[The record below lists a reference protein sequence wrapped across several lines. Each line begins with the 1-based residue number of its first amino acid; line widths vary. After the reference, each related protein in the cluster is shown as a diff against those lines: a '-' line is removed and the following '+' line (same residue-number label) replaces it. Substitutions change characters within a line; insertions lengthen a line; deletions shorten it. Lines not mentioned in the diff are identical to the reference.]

1 MFADTGTEVF
11 VMCWFGKKNFRLWLL
26 LPLWLTVLAFGC
38 NKAEEPDSAHATVQY
53 LVLEE
58 EKLTLSR
65 TLPGRVSALV
75 TAEVRPQVNGI
86 IIERLFEE
94 GADIK
99 KGQVLYRIDPAIYQ
113 AAHATAMASL
123 AEAKAAVTAI
133 ALLEKRQRLLIKQYA
148 VSQQELDNSISQHGQ
163 ARARVARAEAELETA
178 AINLAYTEIKAPVSG
193 RIGASAVTVGAL
205 VTANQSSPLAVIQQ
219 IDRVYIDITQSS
231 AEAIRLRRALA
242 QGRMSANGNAAKI
255 RLTLEDGSPYT
266 PVATA
271 PHAGESAWIQGDL
284 LFSEI
289 SVAQSTG
296 SIMLRAVVDNPDGL
310 LLPGM
315 YVKADIE
322 EGSVDNAVLVPQGAA
337 FVNNT
342 GGHSVYVLQKEG
354 AEDGIFRLT
363 RRDVSIDRAYGN
375 RWIVGAGLSA
385 GDMLVVEG
393 FQKAAPGELVRGVP
407 LQSSQAKTTP
417 AASATEAR

>member
-1 MFADTGTEVF
+1 M
-11 VMCWFGKKNFRLWLL
+11 
-26 LPLWLTVLAFGC
+26 
-38 NKAEEPDSAHATVQY
+38 
-53 LVLEE
+53 
-58 EKLTLSR
+58 
-65 TLPGRVSALV
+65 
-75 TAEVRPQVNGI
+75 
-86 IIERLFEE
+86 
-94 GADIK
+94 
-99 KGQVLYRIDPAIYQ
+99 
-113 AAHATAMASL
+113 
-123 AEAKAAVTAI
+123 
-133 ALLEKRQRLLIKQYA
+133 
-148 VSQQELDNSISQHGQ
+148 
-163 ARARVARAEAELETA
+163 
-178 AINLAYTEIKAPVSG
+178 SG

-205 VTANQSSPLAVIQQ
+205 VTANQSYPLAVIQQ
-219 IDRVYIDITQSS
+219 IDRVYIDMTQSS

-242 QGRMSANGNAAKI
+242 QGRISANGSTAKI
-255 RLTLEDGSPYT
+255 RLMLEDGSPYT

-271 PHAGESAWIQGDL
+271 AHAGESAWIQGDL

-315 YVKADIE
+315 YVKAGIE
-322 EGSVDNAVLVPQGAA
+322 EGSVDKAVLIPQGAA

-354 AEDGIFRLT
+354 AKDGIFRLT

-375 RWIVGAGLSA
+375 RWIVGAGLSS

-407 LQSSQAKTTP
+407 VQSSQAKATP

>member
-1 MFADTGTEVF
+1 MRWFSLKNSRFYLLVALCMTAFA
-11 VMCWFGKKNFRLWLL
+11 L
-26 LPLWLTVLAFGC
+26 GC
-38 NKAEEPDSAHATVQY
+38 DRAQAPDSPLAEVHY
-53 LVLEE
+53 RVLGE
-58 EKLTLSR
+58 EKVTLSS

-75 TAEVRPQVNGI
+75 TAEVRPQVDGI

-113 AAHATAMASL
+113 AAHATAKASL
-123 AEAKAAVTAI
+123 AEARAAVTAI
-133 ALLEKRQRLLIKQYA
+133 ALLEKRQRLLITQHA
-148 VSQQELDNSISQHGQ
+148 VSQQDLDNSISQHGQ
-163 ARARVARAEAELETA
+163 ARARVARAEAELESA
-178 AINLAYTEIKAPVSG
+178 AINLAYTEIKAPVAG
-193 RIGASAVTVGAL
+193 RIGASTVTIGAL
-205 VTANQSSPLAVIQQ
+205 VTANQPSALAVIQQ

-242 QGRMSANGNAAKI
+242 QGRISANGNTAKI

-315 YVKADIE
+315 YVKASIE
-322 EGSVDNAVLVPQGAA
+322 EGSVDKAMLIPQGAA

-354 AEDGIFRLT
+354 AKDGIFHLT

-375 RWIVGAGLSA
+375 RWIVGAGLTA

-393 FQKAAPGELVRGVP
+393 FQKAAPGELVRGAP
-407 LQSSQAKTTP
+407 ERASQTKAAP
-417 AASATEAR
+417 AASTSEAQ